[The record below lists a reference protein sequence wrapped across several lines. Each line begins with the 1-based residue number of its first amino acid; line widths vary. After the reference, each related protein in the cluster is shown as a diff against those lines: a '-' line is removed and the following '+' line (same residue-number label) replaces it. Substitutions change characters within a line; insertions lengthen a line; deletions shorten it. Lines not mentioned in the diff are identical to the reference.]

1 MTTSFLCGT
10 CGELHEGLPTDWAWR
25 LPDEVWALSK
35 DERDARAKWTDDLC
49 QLDERYFIR
58 CILKVPFQELEG
70 YYGWGVWAEVA
81 ENDFRRYLEVYS
93 EDASREPPVPG
104 TLANAISQ
112 YEAALGLPIS
122 VQFGNATSRP
132 SVHVSLSTGHILAV
146 VQAAGMSNA
155 SYHDILVST
164 GALGGP

>member
-10 CGELHEGLPTDWAWR
+10 CGELHEGLPTDRAWK
-25 LPDEVWALSK
+25 LPDEVWALGEE
-35 DERDARAKWTDDLC
+35 EREARAKYTDDLC

-81 ENDFRRYLEVYS
+81 KEHFYRYLDLYS
-93 EDASREPPVPG
+93 EDASGEPPVPG
-104 TLANAISQ
+104 TLANEISQ
-112 YEAALGLPIS
+112 YGTTLGLPVS
-122 VQFGNATSRP
+122 VQFATATSRP
-132 SVHVSLSTGHILAV
+132 AVHMPLSTGHMLAV
-146 VQAAGMSNA
+146 EQSAGMSNA
-155 SYHDILVST
+155 RYHDILVST